1 MWWFEKVE
9 VMSSTAGRISIQ
21 SSSRQ
26 NARVQGASSY
36 STATVEVEKTK
47 VEKDRMRER
56 MLDGSPAERCK
67 EAIPNCLVF
76 RALVTAGRR
85 V

>member
-26 NARVQGASSY
+26 IARVQGASSY
-36 STATVEVEKTK
+36 STATVEGEKTK
-47 VEKDRMRER
+47 VEKDMTRER

-67 EAIPNCLVF
+67 EATPNCLVF
-76 RALVTAGRR
+76 RALVTTGGR